1 MKLIDLL
8 VRELP
13 KHGGW
18 PIEAVE
24 CERFVDESNIDFY
37 DHYGNWD
44 DDCSEKYGANF
55 AQECVRE
62 KGYSG
67 EKERVSREEYEDSI
81 AALKQP
87 AWNGEGLPPVG
98 CECEL
103 FDCENWNPVIIKFV
117 GDKYVVTER
126 TDLGYEVVY
135 CVAERPERFRPIL
148 TEEEVSRAHAVEF
161 LAQII
166 EYRHGCNHVAM
177 GRWIYDAIAGGE
189 IPHITLK

>member
-18 PIEAVE
+18 PRGAVE

-55 AQECVRE
+55 AQECARE

-87 AWNGEGLPPVG
+87 VWNGYGLPPVG
-98 CECEL
+98 CECEFQNFSDSPWTQVRVIHYNGDEVWL
-103 FDCENWNPVIIKFV
+103 EPLNGAQSFVLGNPE
-117 GDKYVVTER
+117 G
-126 TDLGYEVVY
+126 
-135 CVAERPERFRPIL
+135 FRPIR
-148 TEEEVSRAHAVEF
+148 TEAERKRDEAISAMRESLGHAAGLIEVAN
-161 LAQII
+161 I
-166 EYRHGCNHVAM
+166 YR
-177 GRWIYDAIAGGE
+177 AIAAGK